1 MKISQLS
8 AKPQLVEVTIDDESI
23 VKEYGEAITLYTW
36 DRQPIE
42 VFLKLASLKEAN
54 TAQILDVARELILDE
69 KGQVVLKD
77 GVTLPTDVLIAAM
90 SKVTEL
96 LGK

>member
-8 AKPQLVEVTIDDESI
+8 AKPQLIEVVIDDEAI
-23 VKEYGEAITLYTW
+23 VKEYGEAITMYTW

-42 VFLKLASLKEAN
+42 VFLKLAALKNAD
-54 TAQILDVARELILDE
+54 TAMILEVARDLILDE
-69 KGQVVLKD
+69 KGEVVLKE
-77 GVTLPTDVLIAAM
+77 GVTLPTNVLIAAM

>member
-8 AKPQLVEVTIDDESI
+8 AKPQLVEVIIDDEAI

-54 TAQILDVARELILDE
+54 TAQILDVARDLILDE

-90 SKVTEL
+90 TKVTEL